1 MELHKKT
8 ICELKEM
15 IDQKQ
20 VSCLEVT
27 DAYID
32 RISQIDNTI
41 ESYITNT
48 FDKARDKARMLD
60 ERLSKGE
67 DIGPLGGIPYAL
79 KDNMCT
85 KDILTTCSSQLL
97 KNFVPPYNAFV
108 YDQLEKNGAVL
119 MGKVDMDEFAMG
131 STTENS
137 TFNEVKNPFDI
148 TRVPGGSSG
157 GSAACVSA
165 GEAAFALG
173 SDTGGSVR
181 NPASF
186 LRHHRI

>member
-32 RISQIDNTI
+32 RISQVDNTI

-48 FDKARDKARMLD
+48 FDKARDKANMLD

-97 KNFVPPYNAFV
+97 KNFVPPYNAFC
-108 YDQLEKNGAVL
+108 L
-119 MGKVDMDEFAMG
+119 
-131 STTENS
+131 
-137 TFNEVKNPFDI
+137 
-148 TRVPGGSSG
+148 
-157 GSAACVSA
+157 
-165 GEAAFALG
+165 
-173 SDTGGSVR
+173 
-181 NPASF
+181 
-186 LRHHRI
+186 

>member
-32 RISQIDNTI
+32 RISQVDNTI

-108 YDQLEKNGAVL
+108 YDQLDKSGAVL
-119 MGKVDMDEFAMG
+119 LGKVDMDEFAMG

-137 TFNEVKNPFDI
+137 TFNEVKNP
-148 TRVPGGSSG
+148 V
-157 GSAACVSA
+157 
-165 GEAAFALG
+165 
-173 SDTGGSVR
+173 
-181 NPASF
+181 
-186 LRHHRI
+186 